1 MNINLS
7 IPDDWIPEIDAELRD
22 QERSHWI
29 REQILKGLPKRADRS
44 PNPTRGAGGGR
55 PWPKK
60 RGKPKS

>member
-7 IPDDWIPEIDAELRD
+7 IPDDWNDDIEAARGDT
-22 QERSHWI
+22 ERSHWI
-29 REQILKGLPKRADRS
+29 REQILKGLPKREDRS

-60 RGKPKS
+60 RKPKS